1 MVSTTDIDPTL
12 IPDASAIHEVRRS
25 VTVIKDTPGYKVFRV
40 FNVIIMLFVCA
51 IVILPLLNIV
61 ALAFSDTAPIRRGA
75 VSLWPIGFNLTTFN
89 SVMSEQLFWRE
100 YLNTVLYTL
109 GYTVIAMFLTS
120 TFAFA
125 ISRKDLR
132 GKAFFTW
139 IALFTMFFSGGM
151 IPSYI
156 LIRTLGWMN
165 TPWAMIIPGTI
176 SVFNLL
182 VMKTSFENFPNEL
195 IEAAEVDGM
204 TTYGVFFKIV
214 IPLSKAIM
222 ATMILFYAVG
232 MWNSWWGAFLYLTKK
247 DLYPVTM
254 YLRDLITASGTQGGA
269 GSGDSDMQSQIN
281 ANVKSVAM
289 VLTVLPII
297 CVYPFVQKY
306 FVSGVML
313 GAVKA

>member
-1 MVSTTDIDPTL
+1 VSTTDIDPTL

-40 FNVIIMLFVCA
+40 VNVIIMLFVCA

-75 VSLWPIGFNLTTFN
+75 VGLWPIGFNLTTFS
-89 SVMSEQLFWRE
+89 SVMGDHLFWRE
-100 YLNTVLYTL
+100 YANTVIYTIA
-109 GYTVIAMFLTS
+109 YTILAMFLTA
-120 TFAFA
+120 TYAFA
-125 ISRKDLR
+125 ISRKELR
-132 GKAFFTW
+132 GKAIFTW

-156 LIRTLGWMN
+156 LVRTLGWLN
-165 TPWAMIIPGTI
+165 TPWAIIVPGTI

-182 VMKTSFENFPNEL
+182 IMKTSFENFPNEL

-214 IPLSKAIM
+214 LPLSKAIM

-232 MWNSWWGAFLYLTKK
+232 MWNSWWSAFLYLTRSE
-247 DLYPVTM
+247 LYPVTM
-254 YLRDLITASGTQGGA
+254 YLRNLIAAAGSQGGA